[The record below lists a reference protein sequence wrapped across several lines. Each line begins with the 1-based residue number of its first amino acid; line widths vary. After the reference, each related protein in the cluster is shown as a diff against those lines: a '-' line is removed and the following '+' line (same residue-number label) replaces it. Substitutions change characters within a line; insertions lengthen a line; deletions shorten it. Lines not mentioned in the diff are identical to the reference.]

1 VNGTLHTIDGHTVL
15 RFERRL
21 RHPVEKVWRAI
32 TDPAQLAHWFPANM
46 EMDLQEGATIRFVFP
61 GGELSA
67 TDGVI
72 TELAPPRVFAYTW
85 NGEPLRWE
93 LRPEGAG
100 CLLVFTHTFGDRP
113 MAGSFATGWETC
125 LGSLEAVV
133 AGRPPATPPMPEAYA
148 ERHDAYVEA
157 FGLGEGSVRNGSE
170 GWAIRF
176 ERLLPHPVE
185 EVWPALAEGSG
196 PAVGGPP
203 PLRATNGYVPA
214 GALTA
219 AAPRTLLE
227 YDWLA
232 RGEPAGRV
240 RWELT
245 GGHPAGTRV
254 VLTQSGPARLAGDRV
269 TALAAW
275 HTQLEIFA
283 DHLRG
288 ITHCPWPEERTKELK
303 KHYADRVEAR

>member
-1 VNGTLHTIDGHTVL
+1 VRD
-15 RFERRL
+15 
-21 RHPVEKVWRAI
+21 
-32 TDPAQLAHWFPANM
+32 
-46 EMDLQEGATIRFVFP
+46 
-61 GGELSA
+61 S
-67 TDGVI
+67 
-72 TELAPPRVFAYTW
+72 
-85 NGEPLRWE
+85 
-93 LRPEGAG
+93 PEGW
-100 CLLVFTHTFGDRP
+100 T
-113 MAGSFATGWETC
+113 
-125 LGSLEAVV
+125 
-133 AGRPPATPPMPEAYA
+133 
-148 ERHDAYVEA
+148 
-157 FGLGEGSVRNGSE
+157 
-170 GWAIRF
+170 IRF
-176 ERLLPHPVE
+176 ERLLPHPIE
-185 EVWPALAEGSG
+185 EVWPALAESSA

-232 RGEPAGRV
+232 GDEPAGRV

-254 VLTQSGPARLAGDRV
+254 VLTQSGPARLAGERV

-275 HTQLEIFA
+275 HTQLEAFA

-288 ITHCPWPEERTKELK
+288 ITHCPWPKERTEELK